1 MVFVH
6 DNKKLE
12 RQYLQE
18 IKEIYNEFPIGVVTD
33 SDPLDFIILSE
44 SNTIGLEITRFIRKQ
59 SDFEPNQREVAAI
72 QRTILKSAERIYI
85 NKNNKIN
92 LFVTTS
98 WRFNKRL
105 KKNEIDLL
113 ADELANLVLNN
124 IPDKLLTPVHLD
136 YLDLYNYKL
145 KDYCHS
151 LTILRVN
158 KKTDFVYSE
167 GSFITVSKSEIENRI
182 KSKALKIPSYR
193 AKCNEVWLCIVCESI
208 DISSMVD
215 LEYVTQEKFESPFDR
230 LLIYDRE
237 NRYVYDLVNTKTD

>member
-1 MVFVH
+1 MVFAH

-18 IKEIYNEFPIGVVTD
+18 IKEIYYEFPIGVVTD

-105 KKNEIDLL
+105 KKNEIDRL
-113 ADELANLVLNN
+113 AHELANLVLNN
-124 IPDKLLTPVHLD
+124 IPDKLLTSVHLD
-136 YLDLYNYKL
+136 YLDLYNSKL
-145 KDYCHS
+145 KDYCRS
-151 LTILRVN
+151 LMITRVN
-158 KKTDFVYSE
+158 NK
-167 GSFITVSKSEIENRI
+167 NRFC
-182 KSKALKIPSYR
+182 L
-193 AKCNEVWLCIVCESI
+193 
-208 DISSMVD
+208 
-215 LEYVTQEKFESPFDR
+215 F
-230 LLIYDRE
+230 
-237 NRYVYDLVNTKTD
+237 